1 MEQRIRVGDVMTRNF
16 VHVNPNTTIID
27 CARTMIKNRVGSVI
41 VKENEELHGI
51 ITEKDIVWAMTKKA
65 NKGFENIP
73 IKDIARRK
81 IITIKP
87 EAGIHE
93 ALDKMNKFKIR
104 RMPVISNKKIRGYV
118 TLKEIVKFLPEVFES
133 TREFE
138 KIKEE
143 TDKIQKSESAMKGMF
158 DENLCEECGNYDI
171 LTRVDSRMI
180 CESCR
185 DEM

>member
-1 MEQRIRVGDVMTRNF
+1 MESRIRVGDVMTRNF
-16 VHVNPNTTIID
+16 VHVKPETKLID
-27 CARTMIKNRVGSVI
+27 CARTMIKNRVGSLV

-51 ITEKDIVWAMTKKA
+51 VTEKDIVWALTKKA
-65 NKGFENIP
+65 NNGFENIAVR
-73 IKDIARRK
+73 DIARKK

-104 RMPVISNKKIRGYV
+104 RMPVISNKKIIGYV
-118 TLKEIVKFLPEVFES
+118 TLKDIVKFLPEVFES

-143 TDKIQKSESAMKGMF
+143 TNKMQKSESSMQGMF
-158 DENLCEECGNYDI
+158 HEDLCEECGNYDI
-171 LTRVDSRMI
+171 LTRIDGRMI